1 AMIIADKAL
10 DTLNQQRSSLGAF
23 QSRITFTIAY
33 IDNSIETTSAARSR
47 ILDADMAAEMAAFA
61 RSQILLQVG
70 HAMLAAANAMPNLVL
85 SLLKGL

>member
-1 AMIIADKAL
+1 MH

-23 QSRITFTIAY
+23 QSRINFTIAY

-47 ILDADMAAEMAAFA
+47 ILDADMAAEMAALA
-61 RSQILLQVG
+61 RSQILLQIG
-70 HAMLAAANAMPNLVL
+70 HAMLAAANAMPHLVL